1 MLRQLRAFVLD
12 GKRMSHVTE
21 GFGELFA
28 RAEKAGLFAR
38 APAFIEDYHGDY
50 PGLAELE
57 SGYAYI
63 RAECEALVRV
73 RHRLVDVESLA
84 GKYTSGG
91 IHSLAWKAFMF
102 KSHRFIAE
110 NCALAPRT
118 AELLREVPGLYTAF
132 FSVLE
137 GRQYITPHW
146 GYWKG
151 FLRYHLGVLIPNNNA
166 DQSCWLRVNP
176 NPQDNALHDRAL
188 IERGQ
193 KYFWREGAGVM
204 FDDTYLHDAN
214 NGSDDVRVVL
224 WLDLRRKM
232 PAYLSALNATLLE
245 IAHRAPAIAA
255 VRKNAVVTLAP
266 SAGPFA
272 AATPD

>member
-1 MLRQLRAFVLD
+1 MLAQLRAFVLD
-12 GKRMSHVTE
+12 KKRMSYVTE
-21 GFGELFA
+21 GFGELFVH
-28 RAEKAGLFAR
+28 AENAGLFAR
-38 APAFIEDYHGDY
+38 APAFVRNYHGAY

-57 SGYAYI
+57 AGYADV

-118 AELLREVPGLYTAF
+118 AELLRGIPGLYTAF

-166 DQSCWLRVNP
+166 DRSCWLRVNADP
-176 NPQDNALHDRAL
+176 RDNALHDRKL
-188 IERGQ
+188 IERGE
-193 KYFWREGAGVM
+193 KYHWHEGEGVM
-204 FDDTYLHDAN
+204 FDDTFLHDAN

-224 WLDLRRKM
+224 WLDLRRRM
-232 PAYLSALNATLLE
+232 PAYLSALNTTLLE

-255 VRKNAVVTLAP
+255 VRKNAVVKLGPMPAP
-266 SAGPFA
+266 GE
-272 AATPD
+272 